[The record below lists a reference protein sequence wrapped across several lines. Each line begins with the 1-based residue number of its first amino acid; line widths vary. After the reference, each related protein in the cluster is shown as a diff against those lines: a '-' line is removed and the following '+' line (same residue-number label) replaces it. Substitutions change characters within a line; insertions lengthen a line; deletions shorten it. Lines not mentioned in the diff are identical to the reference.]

1 MDVKQMQALV
11 AIADHGTFSAA
22 ADSLGTV
29 QSNVSGR
36 IARLERELDTELVD
50 RTSGRLTN
58 SGEIVC
64 ARARRIMSEMSS
76 IASDVVALGA
86 DIQGRVVI
94 GMIGTTGRWLVPRL
108 VSVQR
113 QQYPLIQLRIVE
125 GTNST
130 LEPGLEQGKLDLAV
144 LSQPVA
150 SSDLN
155 DTDLFSEDLVLIVP
169 IDSQI
174 ARRHTPVE
182 LDELVG
188 ADLLLP
194 LEGTPIRNEID
205 EACAKLGVTLTP
217 LVELD
222 GLRTLA
228 SLVFDGYGNAI
239 LPATALSQHLRDR
252 FAAVP
257 IVGLPPRHVGLA
269 IRRHGFPATPVR
281 AVREVLFQLVGEGES
296 LPQGVHPLVG
306 AEIA

>member
-22 ADSLGTV
+22 ADALGTV

-36 IARLERELDTELVD
+36 IARLERELDTELID
-50 RTSGRLTN
+50 RQTGHLTG

-64 ARARRIMSEMSS
+64 ARARRILSEMSS

-86 DIQGRVVI
+86 DIQGQVVV

-113 QQYPLIQLRIVE
+113 QEYPLIRLRIVE

-130 LEPGLEQGKLDLAV
+130 LEPSLVQGKLDLAV
-144 LSQPVA
+144 LSQPVV

-174 ARRHTPVE
+174 ARRHQPVE

-188 ADLLLP
+188 LDLLLP

-205 EACAKLGVTLTP
+205 EACDTRGIRLTP

-252 FAAVP
+252 FVGIP

-269 IRRHGFPATPVR
+269 IRRLGFPATPVR
-281 AVREVLFQLVGEGES
+281 AIREVLFQLVAEGDS
-296 LPQGVHPLVG
+296 LPPGVHPLVG
-306 AEIA
+306 AEIV